1 MPTQI
6 STAVFH
12 ILLALGEADRHGL
25 GIADWVE
32 RKTDGAVELPPGT
45 LYRSLKD
52 LAAREMIEE
61 VDAPKGDADSR
72 RRFYSI
78 TPLGRRVVAEEAA
91 RLARIVDVA
100 RRQNLLPGEA

>member
-1 MPTQI
+1 MPAPT

-12 ILLALGEADRHGL
+12 ILLALGETDRHGL

-32 RKTDGAVELPPGT
+32 RKTEGAVELPPGT

-52 LAAREMIEE
+52 LAARGMIRE
-61 VDAPKGDADSR
+61 VEAPPGDADSR

-78 TPLGRRVVAEEAA
+78 TSAGRTVVAEEAE
-91 RLARIVDVA
+91 RLARIVEVA
-100 RRQNLLPGEA
+100 RRQRLLPGEA